1 MLPMTDYNR
10 FRQAIA
16 SLPLK
21 GEGEKYNR
29 AELICPRFFLFNE
42 SGLDVYYSPST
53 HGVPR
58 VASPAYWKGANK
70 M

>member
-1 MLPMTDYNR
+1 MLPMIDYNR

-29 AELICPRFFLFNE
+29 AELICPRFLK
-42 SGLDVYYSPST
+42 
-53 HGVPR
+53 
-58 VASPAYWKGANK
+58 A
-70 M
+70 